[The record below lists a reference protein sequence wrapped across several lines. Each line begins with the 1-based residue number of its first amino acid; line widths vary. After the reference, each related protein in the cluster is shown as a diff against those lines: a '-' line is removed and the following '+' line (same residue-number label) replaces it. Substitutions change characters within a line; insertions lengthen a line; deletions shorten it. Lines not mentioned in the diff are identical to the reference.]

1 MERSTP
7 ISPGSCLIGL
17 IASGLLV
24 VLVGCDEERLKTTDQ
39 SHAVVA
45 VGRRESPAG
54 EVQPRL
60 TQIAQRLEGIEERLK
75 EVGHDVQPTAAAG
88 AVTPRAVARR
98 AAARDSIRLPS
109 EPLKG
114 RIVFEEKHCVRCHS
128 ISGAGGSSG
137 PDLAKTY
144 FQGSFLDLACMLW
157 NHIPDM
163 VVEYKALNLAQP
175 KFTDEEITSLISYLY
190 YLRYLGNPGNVS
202 DGEQLLKT
210 KGCLTCHVAGQEPGE
225 NVGPGLDQ
233 ITKYASPIYMAQAIW
248 NHEPQMQAM
257 MDKMGV
263 VRPTFD
269 GQEISDLSAYVRA
282 VSRWTNQ
289 ERAYLSPGN
298 PRQGKKVFQD
308 KGCVN
313 CHSGSQT
320 GGQGPILEDLPLHKN
335 AADIAGMMWNHGDT
349 MLRTMRAGQI
359 PWPTFEGKEMADLIA
374 YLYFAKFIEP
384 AGEAASGK
392 TLFQERQC
400 SSCHSIKGVGGN
412 LGPDLAESQSL
423 SSEVTT
429 LRAMLNHSEEMYE
442 TVLSKGK
449 VWPLLN
455 GKEMRDIFAYLGAVS
470 GARADLL
477 ADARAPR
484 GGQVVIDSQRLT
496 QWIESSQE
504 PAPDEPKPDEPTP
517 DEPTPDQPKPDE
529 PKPEEP
535 IPPVKITVGPDASDV
550 LKKLE
555 IVDAFLLNTPGENY
569 IEKLENALGSEQARH
584 VVLAFNLDPECI
596 SVGDFTWSPRN
607 TRGAKVLRIF
617 IPTMLQAQVTVTLNG
632 RTVWKPEALDGLN
645 VLSPEIHSDADP
657 VELSIE
663 VEDRG
668 VGDACGGVDDIYVLR
683 PRPRG
688 Q

>member
-7 ISPGSCLIGL
+7 IAPGSSLIGL

-24 VLVGCDEERLKTTDQ
+24 VLVGCDEERLETTAQ

-45 VGRRESPAG
+45 VGRRQSLAD

-60 TQIAQRLEGIEERLK
+60 RQIAQRLEGIEERLK
-75 EVGHDVQPTAAAG
+75 EVGHDVQPTA
-88 AVTPRAVARR
+88 RAVAQR
-98 AAARDSIRLPS
+98 AADRDAIWLPS

-114 RIVFEEKHCVRCHS
+114 RIVFEEKNCVRCHS

-175 KFTDEEITSLISYLY
+175 TFTDEEITSLVSYLY
-190 YLRYLGNPGNVS
+190 YLRYLGNPGNVA

-210 KGCLTCHVAGQEPGE
+210 KGCLTCHIAGQQPGE

-263 VRPTFD
+263 VRPTFA

-298 PRQGKKVFQD
+298 PRQGKKVFRD
-308 KGCVN
+308 KGCIL
-313 CHSGSQT
+313 CHSRSQT
-320 GGQGPILEDLPLHKN
+320 AGRIGPVLEDLPLHKS

-349 MLRTMRAGQI
+349 MLRTMQAGQI

-384 AGEAASGK
+384 PGDAASGK

-412 LGPDLAESQSL
+412 LGPDLAESQAL

-442 TVLSKGK
+442 TVLAKGK

-455 GKEMRDIFAYLGAVS
+455 GKDMRDIFAYLGAVS
-470 GARADLL
+470 GARANLL

-484 GGQVVIDSQRLT
+484 RGQVVIDSQKLT
-496 QWIESSQE
+496 EWMESSQG
-504 PAPDEPKPDEPTP
+504 PTP
-517 DEPTPDQPKPDE
+517 DKPTPDKPT
-529 PKPEEP
+529 PEEP
-535 IPPVKITVGPDASDV
+535 VPPVKIIAGPDSSEI
-550 LKKLE
+550 LKKFE
-555 IVDAFLLNTPGENY
+555 VVDAFLLNTPGENY
-569 IEKLENALGSEQARH
+569 IQKLENALGNEQARR

-607 TRGAKVLRIF
+607 TPRAEVFRIF
-617 IPTMLQAQVTVTLNG
+617 IPTMLQARVTVTLNG
-632 RTVWKPEALDGLN
+632 QTVWEPEAIDGLN
-645 VLSPEIHSDADP
+645 VLSPEIRSDADP
-657 VELSIE
+657 VELSIK

-668 VGDACGGVDDIYVLR
+668 VGDNCGGVDDIYVLR
-683 PRPRG
+683 PRPPG